1 MPRWLKLAAQNLK
14 IPSAKQILH
23 SSSAPAILKPMQPQ
37 SSINLRKRD
46 DDTMLSGTAAETEN
60 APSSLGFPGTENA
73 TGRILGKYSKNKS
86 QYILMHRLQMFFVVL
101 VSWKEFLVQSPD
113 HCKVPHWA

>member
-37 SSINLRKRD
+37 CSINLRKRD
-46 DDTMLSGTAAETEN
+46 DDTMLSGIAAETET
-60 APSSLGFPGTENA
+60 APSSLGFPGIENA
-73 TGRILGKYSKNKS
+73 MGAFLENIQKNKGNIF
-86 QYILMHRLQMFFVVL
+86 Q
-101 VSWKEFLVQSPD
+101 
-113 HCKVPHWA
+113 